1 MRKIKIE
8 KWKSNVPVF
17 EGEGENRKIVG
28 TEEKEEDLLF
38 ALNVLIANKKQEEM
52 PRGLDNFRT
61 MSRLSK
67 AFEKAD
73 KSGILELEE
82 ADYKFLK
89 NDLEKNIP
97 SQWGMNQNIM
107 KAVEEFLNA
116 ESEK

>member
-8 KWKSNVPVF
+8 KWKSNVPKYDN
-17 EGEGENRKIVG
+17 EGEVVG
-28 TEEKEEDLLF
+28 TTEKDETLLD
-38 ALNVLIANKKQEEM
+38 AINVLLINKKPEEM

-82 ADYKFLK
+82 VDYSFIKK
-89 NDLEKNIP
+89 DLEKNIP

-107 KAVEEFLNA
+107 KAIENFLDAKEEN
-116 ESEK
+116 